1 VLGTEILVCS
11 RTFLRFEIETALRN
25 TEASGSKF
33 PVNLH
38 RELYNGSDP
47 ELTAER
53 AKTEALSRLYNYGS
67 ADKPGSDPGVLKQL
81 LENAGKNATIR
92 APFYCDY
99 GWNIFLGD
107 GAFVNFNA
115 VPKRPSDPKE
125 RLIQPKH
132 P

>member
-1 VLGTEILVCS
+1 MMFIQQEGISEKQKMLV
-11 RTFLRFEIETALRN
+11 
-25 TEASGSKF
+25 GD
-33 PVNLH
+33 
-38 RELYNGSDP
+38 LYNGSDP

-81 LENAGKNATIR
+81 LGNLGKNATIR

-107 GAFVNFNA
+107 GTFVNFNA

-125 RLIQPKH
+125 RAREWQAHYRVTRHGSFSRSTRRL
-132 P
+132 